1 MNEQG
6 GRAALQAHSQ
16 TLESTTSTTGLRLN
30 NQWKFNSKSTG
41 SLYGELGWR
50 HQYNDVER
58 GIHLRF
64 TQTQPTFIANSV
76 DAARDALVVK
86 AGTTIQINETSKVSI
101 GYSGLAARN
110 QHDNGIDMKLSIA
123 F

>member
-1 MNEQG
+1 
-6 GRAALQAHSQ
+6 
-16 TLESTTSTTGLRLN
+16 
-30 NQWKFNSKSTG
+30 
-41 SLYGELGWR
+41 
-50 HQYNDVER
+50 
-58 GIHLRF
+58 F